1 MCFQLVFAYCQRCVQ
16 SVSLQPAP
24 ASSGWWQQAS
34 QSSGSPQPASLS
46 NGSPQPAPLSSGY
59 PQPASPSSGSPQ
71 PAPLCGRSQQPAPLS
86 TGSPQPVPLLSGSL
100 QPALLFNGSLPPAS
114 PSAILPTTATI
125 LGSICECS
133 PPETGKIS
141 FSSFKA
147 SFSSNVNYLKR
158 RFSSGDLSAEC
169 DDEDAGLRK
178 QEVITQ
184 QAERQQAS
192 PGALQT
198 RRQSQTQLQPQEQ
211 VKAQPKSQPHQ
222 VSSNSSSV
230 VGGSETSAPAVPS
243 TGAATTGSTS
253 GFSLNFSR
261 PGSRTTSAPS
271 SPSKTRE
278 SFLQRVSSLTG
289 AVRSEVTS
297 QVRPAYNKDRCF
309 TLLVIDDQN
318 TDWSKYF
325 RGKRIHG
332 DWDIRVEQAEFREL
346 SVTASSEGGVNVSMV
361 VYRNGAKVVRS
372 FKPDFVLIRQNLRD
386 AGEDHKSLLLALK
399 FGGVPSINSINAI
412 YNFQDKPWVFAHL
425 MEVQKKLGKEHFP
438 LIEQS
443 YFPNHKEMLSAPRYP
458 CVFKIGHAHGGLG
471 KIRVESNADFQDMA
485 SVVAVANTYCTTE
498 PYIDAKFD
506 IHIQKIGAMYKCFQR
521 KSISGNWKTNTGSA
535 MLEQTPMT
543 ERYKVWVDE
552 VSSLFGGLDI
562 CAIEAI
568 VDKSGA
574 EHIIEVNDS
583 ALTLMGDS
591 QEDDR
596 RYIAELVAIK
606 MQDACQVKG
615 ATRPAELTRG
625 SSRQSLSGTLSSR
638 GGSPTEDTSRLV
650 TGETPIPGGSPSQ
663 QRRDSQVGSP
673 TASQSSTISGFSSAS
688 GTRRQPDDS
697 SQSSQQSASQ
707 QKAPLFGRQTSV
719 TATTEIQSGDDADDT
734 MKNLRKTFAGIFGDM

>member
-1 MCFQLVFAYCQRCVQ
+1 M
-16 SVSLQPAP
+16 
-24 ASSGWWQQAS
+24 
-34 QSSGSPQPASLS
+34 
-46 NGSPQPAPLSSGY
+46 
-59 PQPASPSSGSPQ
+59 
-71 PAPLCGRSQQPAPLS
+71 
-86 TGSPQPVPLLSGSL
+86 
-100 QPALLFNGSLPPAS
+100 
-114 PSAILPTTATI
+114 
-125 LGSICECS
+125 
-133 PPETGKIS
+133 
-141 FSSFKA
+141 
-147 SFSSNVNYLKR
+147 
-158 RFSSGDLSAEC
+158 
-169 DDEDAGLRK
+169 
-178 QEVITQ
+178 
-184 QAERQQAS
+184 
-192 PGALQT
+192 
-198 RRQSQTQLQPQEQ
+198 
-211 VKAQPKSQPHQ
+211 
-222 VSSNSSSV
+222 SSNSSSV
-230 VGGSETSAPAVPS
+230 VAGGGGGGGGPQHATQETPAPAAPPS
-243 TGAATTGSTS
+243 GSS
-253 GFSLNFSR
+253 GGGFSLNFPR

-289 AVRSEVTS
+289 AVRGEVTG
-297 QVRPAYNKDRCF
+297 QTKPAYNKDRCF

-361 VYRNGAKVVRS
+361 VFRNGAKVVRS
-372 FKPDFVLIRQNLRD
+372 FKPDFVLIRQNLKD
-386 AGEDHKSLLLALK
+386 AGEDHKNILLALK

-425 MEVQKKLGKEHFP
+425 LEIQNRMGKDKFP
-438 LIEQS
+438 LIEQN

-458 CVFKIGHAHGGLG
+458 CVFKVGHAHGGLG
-471 KIRVESNADFQDMA
+471 KVRVESNADFQDMA

-506 IHIQKIGAMYKCFQR
+506 IHIQKVGGMYKCFQR

-535 MLEQTPMT
+535 MLEQASMT
-543 ERYKVWVDE
+543 ERYKAWVDE

-568 VDKSGA
+568 VDKSGN

-606 MQDACQVKG
+606 MQGV
-615 ATRPAELTRG
+615 TRPGPAELTRG
-625 SSRQSLSGTLSSR
+625 SSRQSLSGTMSSR
-638 GGSPTEDTSRLV
+638 GGSPTEDTSRLIMS
-650 TGETPIPGGSPSQ
+650 ETPIPGGSPSQ
-663 QRRDSQVGSP
+663 QRRDSQAGSP
-673 TASQSSTISGFSSAS
+673 TASQSSSISGFSSAS
-688 GTRRQPDDS
+688 GTRRQVDEV
-697 SQSSQQSASQ
+697 SQSSQQSAG
-707 QKAPLFGRQTSV
+707 QKPSLFGRQTSV
-719 TATTEIQSGDDADDT
+719 TANEAATGDDTEDT

>member
-1 MCFQLVFAYCQRCVQ
+1 MLTISREGSLLGISRQ
-16 SVSLQPAP
+16 SV
-24 ASSGWWQQAS
+24 
-34 QSSGSPQPASLS
+34 
-46 NGSPQPAPLSSGY
+46 
-59 PQPASPSSGSPQ
+59 
-71 PAPLCGRSQQPAPLS
+71 
-86 TGSPQPVPLLSGSL
+86 TM
-100 QPALLFNGSLPPAS
+100 
-114 PSAILPTTATI
+114 
-125 LGSICECS
+125 
-133 PPETGKIS
+133 
-141 FSSFKA
+141 
-147 SFSSNVNYLKR
+147 KR
-158 RFSSGDLSAEC
+158 RVYGNKKLLPNRYEC
-169 DDEDAGLRK
+169 K
-178 QEVITQ
+178 
-184 QAERQQAS
+184 
-192 PGALQT
+192 
-198 RRQSQTQLQPQEQ
+198 
-211 VKAQPKSQPHQ
+211 Q
-222 VSSNSSSV
+222 VSSNSSG
-230 VGGSETSAPAVPS
+230 VGGSVGGTTYGSSDTTTPAPSSGS
-243 TGAATTGSTS
+243 TGGG

-289 AVRSEVTS
+289 AVRSEVTA

-346 SVTASSEGGVNVSMV
+346 SVTATSDSGVNVSMV

-386 AGEDHKSLLLALK
+386 AGEDYKNILLALK
-399 FGGVPSINSINAI
+399 FGGVPSINNINAI
-412 YNFQDKPWVFAHL
+412 YNFQDKPWVFAHM
-425 MEVQKKLGKEHFP
+425 MEIQKRLGKDNFP

-498 PYIDAKFD
+498 PYVDAKYD
-506 IHIQKIGAMYKCFQR
+506 VHIQKIGAMYKCFQR

-535 MLEQTPMT
+535 MLEQTAMT
-543 ERYKVWVDE
+543 ERYKLWVDE

-568 VDKSGA
+568 VDKAGN

-606 MQDACQVKG
+606 MQG

-625 SSRQSLSGTLSSR
+625 ASRQSLSGPQTSR
-638 GGSPTEDTSRLV
+638 GGSPTEESSRL
-650 TGETPIPGGSPSQ
+650 TMGETPIPGGSPSQ
-663 QRRDSQVGSP
+663 QRRDSQ
-673 TASQSSTISGFSSAS
+673 ASQSSSMSGFSSAS
-688 GTRRQPDDS
+688 GTRRQVDDS
-697 SQSSQQSASQ
+697 SQSSQQSGQQQ
-707 QKAPLFGRQTSV
+707 QKGSLFGRQTSV
-719 TATTEIQSGDDADDT
+719 TASTEGSGVSGAVPGTGGPDDTEDT